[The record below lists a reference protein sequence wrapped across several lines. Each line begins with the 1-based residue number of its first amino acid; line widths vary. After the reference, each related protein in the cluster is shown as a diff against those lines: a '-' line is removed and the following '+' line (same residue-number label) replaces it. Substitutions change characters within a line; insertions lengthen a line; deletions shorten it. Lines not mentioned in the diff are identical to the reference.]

1 MSRYRLLSVHPDHET
16 IVGWDNP
23 LQTFFVYVRDTTTP
37 EEEDDRFVFEK
48 GERIQEILTVADL
61 ARVVKPYAL
70 FPSSVQEALIKD
82 YAERTRPTPLQER
95 MIAMGEQM
103 IAEAERRMPPQ
114 TNRDK

>member
-1 MSRYRLLSVHPDHET
+1 MSRYRLLSARRDHET

-23 LQTFFVYVRDTTTP
+23 LQTFFVYVRDTTTT

-48 GERIQEILTVADL
+48 GQRRQEIPTVTEL
-61 ARVVKPYAL
+61 ARAVKPYAL

-82 YAERTRPTPLQER
+82 YTERTRPTPLQEH

-103 IAEAERRMPPQ
+103 IAEAERRMPPH
-114 TNRDK
+114 TERDR